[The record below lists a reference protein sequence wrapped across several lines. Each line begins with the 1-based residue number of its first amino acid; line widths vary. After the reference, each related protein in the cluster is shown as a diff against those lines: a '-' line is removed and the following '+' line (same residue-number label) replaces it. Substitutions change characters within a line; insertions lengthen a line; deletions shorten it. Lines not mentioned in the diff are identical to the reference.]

1 MASGSPLTFN
11 PVRGITEFIEVAVH
25 TILYVRQVYP
35 PDLFVR
41 RKKYD
46 TPVFQSRH
54 PALNEYISGAVKAI
68 AEELVLGTVDKVV
81 VVIKNKDEA
90 PLERFIFAVWNMIQ
104 VEAYNKDTSVEN
116 AMTSAVLGQYFRSF
130 LIKLTMVECQL
141 GQLEMGGA
149 RPSPRSLNPLPS
161 IRPLTHRSRRRPF
174 VRDRARA
181 AGRQGAVRSARRE
194 PSALDPRNAAA
205 HDGRR
210 VRRGRATHD
219 PCGRHRHHQPL
230 PGGAGVGRKAQDAQ
244 GGGGRQGQ
252 GPRAMTST
260 VLYYI
265 LYHIEHFSPIQYL
278 NIDDACSL
286 PSETHRIR
294 KACIEDNRAMAVACY
309 PLGPCART
317 SRTAQSPQ
325 TSRP

>member
-11 PVRGITEFIEVAVH
+11 PVRGITEFIEVAIH

-90 PLERFIFAVWNMIQ
+90 PLERFIFAVRNMIQ

-161 IRPLTHRSRRRPF
+161 IRPLTHRSCRRPF

-181 AGRQGAVRSARRE
+181 AGRQGAVCSARRGI
-194 PSALDPRNAAA
+194 PSSASILTVPGPHASVSPQNPPPWIPATPQHTTAAA
-205 HDGRR
+205 SDAAELHMIRAVDTGIINLSLA
-210 VRRGRATHD
+210 VQESEEKLKMLKEEGDVKGKGRA
-219 PCGRHRHHQPL
+219 P
-230 PGGAGVGRKAQDAQ
+230 
-244 GGGGRQGQ
+244 
-252 GPRAMTST
+252 
-260 VLYYI
+260 
-265 LYHIEHFSPIQYL
+265 
-278 NIDDACSL
+278 
-286 PSETHRIR
+286 
-294 KACIEDNRAMAVACY
+294 
-309 PLGPCART
+309 
-317 SRTAQSPQ
+317 
-325 TSRP
+325 